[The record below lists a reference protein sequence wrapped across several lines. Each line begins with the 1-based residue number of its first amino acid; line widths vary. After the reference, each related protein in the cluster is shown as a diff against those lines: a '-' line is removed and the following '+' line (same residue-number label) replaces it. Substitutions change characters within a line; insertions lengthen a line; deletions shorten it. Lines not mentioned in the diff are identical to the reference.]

1 MDALTF
7 LLLFL
12 LSIACLVLK
21 TYVKEYGGIFLVF
34 AGLVFII
41 TGLLVATE
49 GLSFQQVT
57 VRTQNYGYVYDSNS
71 TNSPANYT
79 SSENY
84 SYVTRQDN
92 YTLMLF
98 VILEMIGVYSL
109 LSGAGV
115 V

>member
-7 LLLFL
+7 LLLFI
-12 LSIACLVLK
+12 LSIVCLVLK
-21 TYVKEYGGIFLVF
+21 TYVREYGNIFLVF
-34 AGLVFII
+34 AGLLFII
-41 TGLLVATE
+41 TGLLVAIE

-57 VRTQNYGYVYDSNS
+57 SRTQSYGYEYGSNS

-79 SSENY
+79 SSESY
-84 SYVTRQDN
+84 SYVARQDN
-92 YTLMLF
+92 YTMLLF
-98 VILEMIGVYSL
+98 VILEMCGVYSL

>member
-7 LLLFL
+7 LLFFL

-21 TYVKEYGGIFLVF
+21 SQVKEYGNIFLVF
-34 AGLVFII
+34 AGFMLII
-41 TGLLVATE
+41 TGVLVATE
-49 GLSFQQVT
+49 GLSFPQMT
-57 VRTQNYGYVYDSNS
+57 LRTQNYGYSYDSNL

-79 SSENY
+79 SSEAY
-84 SYVTRQDN
+84 SYVTRHDD
-92 YTLMLF
+92 YTMLLF
-98 VILEMIGVYSL
+98 VILIGTGTYSL

>member
-12 LSIACLVLK
+12 LSIFCLILK
-21 TYVKEYGGIFLVF
+21 IYAKEYGNIFLVF
-34 AGLVFII
+34 AGLIFII
-41 TGLLVATE
+41 TGVLVATE
-49 GLSFQQVT
+49 GLSFQQMT
-57 VRTQNYGYVYDSNS
+57 SKIQNYNYVYASNT

-84 SYVTRQDN
+84 SYVTRNDN

-98 VILEMIGVYSL
+98 VILEMCGVYSL